1 MRIAISAGP
10 TREAIDPIRFL
21 SNRSTGRMGYALAEA
36 AVKRGFETVLVSG
49 PVALTPPE
57 GLHRFIRV
65 VSAAEMAEAMKREA
79 ESADAVIMCAA
90 VADYRPVQISGH
102 KIKKQSEH
110 LILELEPTEDILKS
124 LGEQKRADQLLIG
137 FAAESDSAEEYA
149 LGKLKRKNLDWIAAN
164 RIGVPGE
171 GFEAETN
178 ALVLFSKTGE
188 RHVLPLDSKAN
199 IAEKM
204 LDLIFK
210 ED

>member
-1 MRIAISAGP
+1 MCRSRGLP
-10 TREAIDPIRFL
+10 SDP
-21 SNRSTGRMGYALAEA
+21 
-36 AVKRGFETVLVSG
+36 
-49 PVALTPPE
+49 
-57 GLHRFIRV
+57 
-65 VSAAEMAEAMKREA
+65 
-79 ESADAVIMCAA
+79 
-90 VADYRPVQISGH
+90 DYRPIRISGH

-178 ALVLFSKTGE
+178 AIVLFSKTGE

-199 IAEKM
+199 IAGKM
-204 LDLIFK
+204 LDLIFEEK
-210 ED
+210 